1 MIDYQIRIYDCM
13 MSENEVVILK
23 KDEKNERIERF
34 SLFCFIE
41 RFPFTIGGGQN
52 VTKRNSLISIA

>member
-1 MIDYQIRIYDCM
+1 M
-13 MSENEVVILK
+13 MSENEVVRLREDGK
-23 KDEKNERIERF
+23 KNERIERF